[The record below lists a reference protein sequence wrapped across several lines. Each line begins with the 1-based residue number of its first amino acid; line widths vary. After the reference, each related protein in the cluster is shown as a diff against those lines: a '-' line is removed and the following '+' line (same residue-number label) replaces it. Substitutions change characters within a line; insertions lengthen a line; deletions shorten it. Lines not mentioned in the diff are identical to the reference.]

1 MIRTTLSVLLIAT
14 ASAIKLRARDAESA
28 AENAPNLIAKYD
40 KDGDGML
47 NRDEF
52 AAMIDGEA
60 VDPNFTPE
68 KTNKLYDAINTNAAD
83 AVTE

>member
-28 AENAPNLIAKYD
+28 ADNAPKLIAKYD
-40 KDGDGML
+40 DDKDGML
-47 NRDEF
+47 NREEF
-52 AAMIDGEA
+52 AKMIDGEA

-68 KTNKLYDAINTNAAD
+68 KTNKLYDAINTTKAD
-83 AVTE
+83 AITA

>member
-14 ASAIKLRARDAESA
+14 ASAIKLRAQDAA
-28 AENAPNLIAKYD
+28 VNASKLIEKYD

-52 AAMIDGEA
+52 AKMIDGEA
-60 VDPNFTPE
+60 TDPSLSE
-68 KTNKLYDAINTNAAD
+68 KTDKLYDAINTNEAD

>member
-28 AENAPNLIAKYD
+28 ADNAPKLIAKYD
-40 KDGDGML
+40 DDKDGML

-52 AAMIDGEA
+52 GKMIDGEA
-60 VDPNFTPE
+60 MDPALTGEKVD
-68 KTNKLYDAINTNAAD
+68 KLYDAINTNEAD
-83 AVTE
+83 AISP